1 MAAPKHPAHK
11 RTPEL
16 EAAILETISTQRIG
30 TAEACKKNGTTQKTW
45 FEWIDNDNKN
55 GGDLGER
62 YARAK
67 EAQHEL
73 MAKEILSIADDRE
86 EDANSRRVRVD
97 SRKWL
102 LSKLMPKKYG
112 DRLDL
117 NAQIEV
123 APLVALNSRKR
134 LVFDGKE

>member
-1 MAAPKHPAHK
+1 MAAPKTGKYSPK

-16 EAAILETISTQRIG
+16 EAAILNTISTERISN
-30 TAEACKKNGTTQKTW
+30 AEACKRHGTTEKTW
-45 FEWIDNDNKN
+45 FEWVDNDD
-55 GGDLGER
+55 DLGER

-73 MAKEILSIADDRE
+73 MAAEILSIADDRG

-134 LVFDGKE
+134 LVSDGKE

>member
-1 MAAPKHPAHK
+1 MATKQPGKYAPK

-16 EAAILETISTQRIG
+16 ENAILQTISTQRIG
-30 TAEACKKNGTTQKTW
+30 TAEACQIHGITREAFYKW
-45 FEWIDNDNKN
+45 LDD
-55 GGDLGER
+55 DDSLVDR

-73 MAKEILSIADDRE
+73 MAQEILSIADDRE

-134 LVFDGKE
+134 LVSDG